1 MILYCI
7 VTTLCLDTDTV
18 YQLYRTSLQ
27 MSVVITDMF
36 ILVQANSV
44 FLSISLMIAYK
55 MKRKD
60 LTNKVSRIEATRYAT
75 YLLCI

>member
-1 MILYCI
+1 
-7 VTTLCLDTDTV
+7 
-18 YQLYRTSLQ
+18 
-27 MSVVITDMF
+27 MSVVVTDMF

-44 FLSISLMIAYK
+44 FLSISLMIAYR

-75 YLLCI
+75 YLLCS